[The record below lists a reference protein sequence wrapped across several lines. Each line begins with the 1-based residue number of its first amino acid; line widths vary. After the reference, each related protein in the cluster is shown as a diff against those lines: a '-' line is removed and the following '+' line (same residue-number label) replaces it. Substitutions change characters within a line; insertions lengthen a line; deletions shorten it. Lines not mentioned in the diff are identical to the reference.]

1 MSEARTHM
9 RNINNKIE
17 CIKMMILRQ
26 EYKNWVAR
34 TNIEMGDNKGL
45 TISTSKGRNSLRT
58 MASVS
63 IREGGFMTHRMY
75 QDFSILVDET
85 FPKRVTS
92 KVVESQHLLV
102 DNDTILAKAVHF
114 YQGV

>member
-1 MSEARTHM
+1 
-9 RNINNKIE
+9 
-17 CIKMMILRQ
+17 MMILRQ
-26 EYKNWVAR
+26 DRWKNWIAK
-34 TNIEMGDNKGL
+34 TEIDMEDNKVL

-63 IREGGFMTHRMY
+63 IREGSFMTHRMY

-92 KVVESQHLLV
+92 KVVESQHLGIN
-102 DNDTILAKAVHF
+102 NDTILAKAVHF

>member
-1 MSEARTHM
+1 
-9 RNINNKIE
+9 
-17 CIKMMILRQ
+17 MMILRQ
-26 EYKNWVAR
+26 DHYKNWVAK
-34 TNIEMGDNKGL
+34 TNIEMGDNKVL

-63 IREGGFMTHRMY
+63 IQEGPFLTHRMY

-92 KVVESQHLLV
+92 KVVESQHLLI
-102 DNDTILAKAVHF
+102 NTDTILAKAVHF